1 MRIAVLDLTRQ
12 PSPLLDSV
20 PRAGQTIV
28 EWLAPELPEATFA
41 TVGVAYG
48 ADLPQIGDFDGV
60 VVSGSE
66 LGVYDVS
73 PWMLPL
79 RDFLCAVRDARKP
92 MFGICFG
99 HQVMADTFGGRAEK
113 AVCGE
118 VVGRRIYRCGDV
130 TFAAHVWHQDQVT
143 LVPPGATVTGAAD
156 YCPIGMLEYEFPGLS
171 VQFHPEYTRS
181 GLETLFALGR
191 DRFISAR
198 AVDSALASFG
208 DGPVDS
214 ALFAPDTA
222 AFFRGHMAS

>member
-20 PRAGQTIV
+20 PRAGHTIV

-48 ADLPQIGDFDGV
+48 ADLPRVGDFDGV

-73 PWMLPL
+73 SWMLPL
-79 RDFLCAVRDARKP
+79 RDFLLGIREARKP

-118 VVGRRIYRCGDV
+118 VVGRRIYRRGDV

-143 LVPPGATVTGAAD
+143 LVPPGATVTGTAD
-156 YCPIGMLEYEFPGLS
+156 YCPIGVLEYEFPALS

-191 DRFISAR
+191 DRFISAS
-198 AVDSALASFG
+198 AVDSALASFR
-208 DGPVDS
+208 DGAVDS
-214 ALFAPDTA
+214 ALFAPDAA
-222 AFFRGHMAS
+222 AFFRRHMAL